1 MSQQFTNGRVL
12 RVSGPL
18 VVADHMSGSG
28 MYELV
33 RVGHFQLVG
42 EIIKLTGDTASIQC
56 YEETAGL
63 TIGDPVVRTG
73 APLQASITIICNFEH
88 LSIIFKSK

>member
-1 MSQQFTNGRVL
+1 MYGRVI

-18 VVADHMSGSG
+18 VVADQMSGAG

-33 RVGHFQLVG
+33 RVGHNKLVG
-42 EIIKLTGDTASIQC
+42 EIIKLIGDTASIQC

-63 TIGDPVVRTG
+63 TIGDPVERTG
-73 APLQASITIICNFEH
+73 M
-88 LSIIFKSK
+88 